1 MWVNKDVYIFNK
13 VCLSLCHCPGL
24 CPNDNAKLRHAAPA
38 LHVVAM
44 CARNCGSLSPC
55 GFLSQLHSPVSCF
68 MLSFSTFQLLPHIMP
83 IGLAATFRR
92 STYFFCAAPPTPS
105 IAAYGLFL
113 WRQFAA
119 QHIVTVYRTAII
131 VYRFTLRLW
140 QLVLQSEGHPKP
152 DAGGF
157 ARSPG
162 QSERNERHPGLAPP
176 CHPRAV
182 SAKALK
188 GGCVP
193 SGR

>member
-1 MWVNKDVYIFNK
+1 MSVAV
-13 VCLSLCHCPGL
+13 SLPGL
-24 CPNDNAKLRHAAPA
+24 VSQRQCKVTARRTRASRFGPLCNSPQPPFPA
-38 LHVVAM
+38 LSPAIISPPAPPLPNCMSVSSRTYPHVAPTGSAAASR
-44 CARNCGSLSPC
+44 CA
-55 GFLSQLHSPVSCF
+55 
-68 MLSFSTFQLLPHIMP
+68 
-83 IGLAATFRR
+83 
-92 STYFFCAAPPTPS
+92 TYFFCAAPPTPS